1 MNSILFIIAQTP
13 AGAGGASSV
22 NMLLMME
29 LMIVVFYF
37 FMIRP
42 QMKRQKEMTKFRSA
56 LQKGDKIVT
65 TGGIY
70 GKIDEIKDNII
81 ILEVAMN
88 VKLKVDKSVVLKDMS
103 DAPVQK

>member
-13 AGAGGASSV
+13 AGAGTSSV
-22 NMLLMME
+22 NMLLMMG

-81 ILEVAMN
+81 ILEVALN